1 MKKLIVLTNNDKTS
15 ARIKKEIYIQI
26 SNFEISFASISNIPI
41 RRNCVYLILKNIH
54 LIHSSVL
61 KTLKKNK
68 NKIIYEILDGF
79 HKVENLSRYIKMINR
94 HCFCV
99 NSIICNNLCHAK
111 YIESNIKQNIK
122 TSVVYHHAD
131 SKLSLHSTRCD
142 DVYYIGSL
150 SKQSLSKDQI
160 AQYKIKLFTPF
171 KKNHITNIVSGI
183 HIDFVLPDKSLQ
195 YTIHTTTK
203 LATAF
208 YTRSVFIC
216 NRQPV
221 YTELIGEDYE
231 LYINDDLSNLE
242 TVIQNAKQI
251 FNTEGLLDAYFEK
264 YNYVQEKVSITACI
278 DMYSGIFS

>member
-26 SNFEISFASISNIPI
+26 SNFEISFASIFNIPI

-79 HKVENLSRYIKMINR
+79 HKVENLDRYITILNR
-94 HCFCV
+94 HCCGV
-99 NSIICNNLCHAK
+99 NTIICNNVFHAK
-111 YIESNIKQNIK
+111 FIESHINRKVK
-122 TSVVYHHAD
+122 TCVVYHHAD
-131 SKLSLHSTRCD
+131 SRVSLHSKRSD

-150 SKQSLSKDQI
+150 SKLSLSKDQI

-171 KKNHITNIVSGI
+171 KENNITDIVSGI

-264 YNYVQEKVSITACI
+264 YKYIQEKVSKAACVN
-278 DMYSGIFS
+278 MYSAILN